1 MYTVFLEEKN
11 GASDTLKIANGNVI
25 NSFVN
30 SMPPKFGEDYPEIG
44 AHWELA

>member
-1 MYTVFLEEKN
+1 MYTVFLEEKT

-30 SMPPKFGEDYPEIG
+30 SMPAKLGVDYPEMDTL
-44 AHWELA
+44 WELA